1 MMTRQLTFLGVLAL
15 TAVLLG
21 AACEQDNNSE
31 HFAKE
36 SAQGGLA
43 EVQMGRLAAA
53 QASNPAVKQFGQQMV
68 DDHSKANNELLAVAA
83 RKNMTL
89 PTAPTAEQQAEADK
103 LAKLTGADFD
113 KEYVAAMVKDHEH
126 DVEDFQIQADKGNDP
141 EVKAFAAKTLPTLQ
155 HHLQMIRDIKAK
167 M

>member
-1 MMTRQLTFLGVLAL
+1 MTRKFTLVGAF
-15 TAVLLG
+15 VLL
-21 AACEQDNNSE
+21 AALLVVACEQDNNSE

-43 EVQMGRLAAA
+43 EVQMGKLAVAH
-53 QASNPAVKQFGQQMV
+53 ASNPAVKQFGQQMV
-68 DDHSKANNELLAVAA
+68 DDHTKANNELLAVAA
-83 RKNMTL
+83 RKNLTL
-89 PTAPTAEQQAEADK
+89 PTAPTSEQQSEADK
-103 LAKLTGADFD
+103 LGKLSGADFD
-113 KEYVAAMVKDHEH
+113 KEYVEAMVKDHEH

-141 EVKAFAAKTLPTLQ
+141 DVKAYAAKTLPVLQ